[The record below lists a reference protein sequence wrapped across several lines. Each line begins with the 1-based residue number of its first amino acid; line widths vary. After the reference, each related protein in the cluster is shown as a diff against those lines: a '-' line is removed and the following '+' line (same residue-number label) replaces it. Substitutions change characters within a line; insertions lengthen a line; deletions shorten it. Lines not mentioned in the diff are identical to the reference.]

1 MRGGIYIH
9 IPFCSYKCPYCDF
22 FSVAGKENYIR
33 DYIKA
38 VLKEA
43 QLREGQLSKPETL
56 YLGGGTPSLLSPE
69 YIEFLLEGLD
79 NILDLSEVSEIT
91 LEANPESLSY
101 QKLKGFRKAGVNRL
115 SIGVQ
120 SFTEKGL
127 SVLGRKHTAEDS
139 ARAFLMARDAGFEN
153 INLDLIWGWHGQ
165 TRENLL
171 TDLQKVRELSP
182 EHLSAYLLTYYSTTE
197 MGKALKNGLLKPT
210 DEDKIA
216 ELYDTLC
223 TELRGEGLV
232 HYEISNWAR
241 EGRECIHNL
250 LYWSMEPFL
259 GLGSGAWGMV
269 DGVRYGNIKNIERYI
284 ELISRGDLPEYTRA
298 PVEEEERIMLG
309 LRTSKGI
316 EKYNVRIPEHLRDF
330 FERVEN
336 RIRIKEEMWL
346 LSNEIIS
353 EVLVYNSNLNKSA
366 EVCNG

>member
-1 MRGGIYIH
+1 MKGGIYIH
-9 IPFCSYKCPYCDF
+9 IPFCYYRCPYCDF
-22 FSVAGKENYIR
+22 FSVVGKEDYIR
-33 DYIKA
+33 DYLKSI
-38 VLKEA
+38 LKEA
-43 QLREGQLSKPETL
+43 DLRREQLIKPETL

-69 YIEFLLEGLD
+69 DIEFILERLD
-79 NILDLSEVSEIT
+79 KTLDLSEVSEIT

-101 QKLKGFRKAGVNRL
+101 QKLKGFAKAGVNRL

-120 SFTEKGL
+120 SFTEKGIE
-127 SVLGRKHTAEDS
+127 VLGRKHTPEDS

-165 TRENLL
+165 EREDLL

-182 EHLSAYLLTYYSTTE
+182 EHLSAYLLTYHSTTE
-197 MGKALKNGLLKPT
+197 MGRAIKNGLLKPT
-210 DEDKIA
+210 GEEKVA
-216 ELYDTLC
+216 EFYQTLC
-223 TELRGEGLV
+223 TELRGEGLF
-232 HYEISNWAR
+232 HYEISNWAT
-241 EGRECIHNL
+241 EGKECLHNL

-269 DGVRYGNIKNIERYI
+269 DGVRYGNIKSIERYI

-316 EKYNVRIPEHLRDF
+316 EKDRIRIPKHLKDF